1 VSEIPPN
8 SGKISDSAAILD
20 VPQGE
25 QALAA
30 QQPWWPPSPT
40 VLVPL
45 IVACALF
52 MEMVDSTVITTS
64 LPMIALDLHQDPI
77 VLKLGLTAYML
88 SLGVFIPISG
98 WMADRFGGRSV
109 FQAAIGLFM
118 VSSMCCGLAR
128 SFAFFVAVR
137 FLQGAGG
144 AMMVPVGRI
153 VILRSIPREEL
164 VTALAY
170 LATPAM
176 LGPVVGPPL
185 GGFITTYLSWRWI
198 FFINIPISIV
208 GFLLAGR
215 FMEDFREAQV
225 PPLDLRG
232 FVLSAL
238 GLLMA
243 MFGLTTITDRLMP
256 LSVSFGCMGVG
267 VIAILGY
274 FVHARHTAQPL
285 LELRI
290 LKLRTFWVGVGGG
303 SLFRIGIGSLA
314 LLLPLLMQLGFGLNP
329 LRSGL
334 ITCALAIGSVFMKP
348 LAKPVLRLFG
358 FRPVM
363 VYNPVICAVAI
374 ALFGLFRATTPH
386 WLIFVVLL
394 IAGLFNSLQF
404 TALNAIA
411 YAEVPDV
418 DVSQA
423 TSIFAMVQQLSLGSG
438 VVVGAFAL
446 QASSFLQRHGRI
458 VASDF
463 WPAFLVLGL
472 IVSSSAISS
481 LKLPADAGA
490 EMAGRQPQH

>member
-1 VSEIPPN
+1 
-8 SGKISDSAAILD
+8 
-20 VPQGE
+20 
-25 QALAA
+25 
-30 QQPWWPPSPT
+30 
-40 VLVPL
+40 
-45 IVACALF
+45 

-64 LPMIALDLHQDPI
+64 LPMIARDLQKDPI
-77 VLKLGLTAYML
+77 VLKLGLTAYLL
-88 SLGVFIPISG
+88 SLAVFIPVSG
-98 WMADRFGGRSV
+98 WMADRFGGRAV
-109 FQAAIGLFM
+109 FRAAIGLFM
-118 VSSMCCGLAR
+118 VSSMCCGLAN
-128 SFAFFVAVR
+128 SFAFFVAAR

-153 VILRSIPREEL
+153 VILRSVPREEL

-170 LATPAM
+170 LSTPAM
-176 LGPVVGPPL
+176 LGPVLGPPL
-185 GGFITTYLSWRWI
+185 GGFITTYLNWRWI
-198 FFINIPISIV
+198 FFVNIPISII
-208 GFLLAGR
+208 GIFLAGR
-215 FMEDFREAQV
+215 FMEDFREPEVA
-225 PPLDLRG
+225 PLDLKG
-232 FVLSAL
+232 FLLSAF
-238 GLLMA
+238 GLLSA

-256 LSVSFGCMGVG
+256 LSVSLGCV
-267 VIAILGY
+267 VIGTLAILGY
-274 FVHARHTAQPL
+274 FRHARRTSQPL

-290 LKLRTFWVGVGGG
+290 LKLQTFWVGVGGG
-303 SLFRIGIGSLA
+303 SLFRIGIGSLS

-348 LAKPVLRLFG
+348 LAKPVLHLFG

-363 VYNPVICAVAI
+363 LYNPFICAVAI

-394 IAGLFNSLQF
+394 IAGLFHSLQF

-446 QASSFLQRHGRI
+446 QASSFLQRHGNI
-458 VASDF
+458 MAADF

-472 IVSSSAISS
+472 IVTSSAISALS
-481 LKLPADAGA
+481 LPGDAGA